1 MLFIVLKKV
10 QIVKITPPK
19 VPTTPNKKN
28 FPCKTSPANPPPL
41 ADCTQS
47 LNAIGKTL
55 VGIP

>member
-1 MLFIVLKKV
+1 MFIVLKKV

-19 VPTTPNKKN
+19 VPTTPNKKK

-41 ADCTQS
+41 ADSTQS